1 METNKVF
8 LDYLANNYPD
18 SIILDNMDEA
28 IIGIDTDEHIIY
40 SHNKCVECLMEHD
53 GMTGEEAMEWVDYNT
68 IRAIPYMG
76 DKHPIIMYNAE
87 DF

>member
-1 METNKVF
+1 MEEKNTF
-8 LDYLANNYPD
+8 LEYLSENYPD
-18 SIILDNMDEA
+18 SIILDSMDDA
-28 IIGIDTDEHIIY
+28 IIGIDVDGHVVY
-40 SHNKCVECLMEHD
+40 SYDKCVDCMVKE
-53 GMTGEEAMEWVDYNT
+53 GMTDEEAMEWVDYNT